1 MSHDWRQEL
10 VDRAVRRYDAEH
22 GPLSEGALEELAATV
37 AADPDP
43 YLRHPSDRA
52 LALLVEGLKAYEQS
66 RQGDEFLDD
75 EAYLKAR
82 AERMERL
89 QWMCLAALADD
100 ENCADAKLVQILM
113 TDQDALEQVAALR
126 ALDAEL
132 AAAGDDAPGKAP
144 ATGDPWDDVFA
155 RPRLRVQGALA
166 IKALDAANVAM
177 ALDTARG
184 LMDSMADDGLGM
196 RYTAALALARL
207 EDEEGFDALDARFG
221 RHGNAWSN
229 LARALMLYKLDR
241 MAAAR
246 RALAGFTSLNE
257 GAAYALLRP
266 TYVEPYLPYRPD
278 AAPGSYEEA
287 VLAVH
292 EADPIVVDAP
302 DFVNWCAA
310 QPGMTEQAAA
320 FAQANGLDW

>member
-1 MSHDWRQEL
+1 MKHDWQQEL
-10 VDRAVRRYDAEH
+10 VGRAVRRYDAEH
-22 GPLSEGALEELAATV
+22 GPLSDGALEELAATI

-66 RQGDEFLDD
+66 CKGDEFLGDD
-75 EAYLKAR
+75 AYLKAR

-89 QWMCLAALADD
+89 KWMCLAAEADD
-100 ENCADAKLVQILM
+100 EDCADAKLVQILM
-113 TDQDALEQVAALR
+113 DDQDALQAVAALR
-126 ALDAEL
+126 ELDADL
-132 AAAGDDAPGKAP
+132 TTADDAPGRAP
-144 ATGDPWDDVFA
+144 DTGDLWDDVFA
-155 RPRLRVQGALA
+155 RPRLRVRAALA
-166 IKALDAANVAM
+166 VKALDAANVTM
-177 ALDTARG
+177 ALDTARD
-184 LMDSMADDGLGM
+184 LMDAMAGDELGM

-207 EDEEGFDALDARFG
+207 EDEKGFDALDARFG

-229 LARALMLYKLDR
+229 LARTLMLFKLDR

-278 AAPGSYEEA
+278 AKPGSYEEA

-302 DFVNWCAA
+302 DFVNWCAS

-320 FAQANGLDW
+320 FARDNGLDW